1 MRFWGQWG
9 YTGLGY
15 YQYHKPHRECHG
27 ARSLPGN
34 LLAKL
39 CNDRDF
45 LYYAD
50 CGSVKNLVHE
60 EYRER
65 LNYAKNALSAPN
77 CHNPLFGFCGQPEM
91 RPAVCDDWRRRRD
104 ANVLSE
110 CQLDQLIH
118 PARSNRHGSRPN
130 PLFPLSPAASCSP
143 RQNGLL

>member
-1 MRFWGQWG
+1 MRFWRQWG

-15 YQYHKPHRECHG
+15 YQYHKPYRECHG

-77 CHNPLFGFCGQPEM
+77 CHNPLFGFCGQPGLTVM
-91 RPAVCDDWRRRRD
+91 AAVQILSFRSVRPLLAPRGKMDYF
-104 ANVLSE
+104 
-110 CQLDQLIH
+110 DQRL
-118 PARSNRHGSRPN
+118 A
-130 PLFPLSPAASCSP
+130 
-143 RQNGLL
+143 